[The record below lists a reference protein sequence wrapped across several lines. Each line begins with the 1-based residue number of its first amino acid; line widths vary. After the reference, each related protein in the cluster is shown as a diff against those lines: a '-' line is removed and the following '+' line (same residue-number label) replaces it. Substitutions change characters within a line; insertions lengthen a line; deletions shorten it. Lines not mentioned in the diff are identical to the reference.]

1 MLKMGLIIS
10 NWRQSLLACML
21 LLLGGCL
28 MPQAVTA
35 QDYVWTGAGSAGANN
50 WNDPAN
56 WFYDVSLPPVSDEMS
71 LSFGWFSTT
80 NTIISGSPLGQMQQ
94 LYFAGN
100 GNYTLDLGSGL
111 TLLRAG
117 GRDGGSIVSEGGTH
131 AINSMGAIGYSEGT
145 IIVKAGSVTFQQHLT
160 NAVPT
165 SPSFDYYTA
174 EGAVVRVLN
183 GSDGKLWIDGLAPP
197 SAGTV
202 IYGGTSYCPVVMLVS
217 GTLIANGIM
226 HLVPSVFPASNLD
239 IDDGGL
245 GGGGVLAGNGTFNN
259 IGRLTIPALATL
271 RPGDLNK
278 NSGIGT
284 LTFTNASS
292 YLEFKPGSAFEIYLG
307 NRTTSSVVWPAML
320 MLPSSGAKLALKQIA
335 GTRLANGT
343 YTLLTYDHRHN
354 NNTFDNSFNDGE
366 LPPGLSVE
374 YGPNAL
380 VLTVA
385 RTPSRATIFQIL

>member
-1 MLKMGLIIS
+1 MSKMWLIIS
-10 NWRQSLLACML
+10 NWRQPLLALVL
-21 LLLGGCL
+21 LLLSGYVS
-28 MPQAVTA
+28 PQAVTA

-56 WFYDVSLPPVSDEMS
+56 WLYDISLPPVSDEMS
-71 LSFGWFSTT
+71 MSFGWFSTT

-100 GNYTLDLGSGL
+100 GNYTLNLGSGL

-117 GRDGGSIVSEGGTH
+117 WRDGGSIISEGGTH
-131 AINSMGAIGYSEGT
+131 AITSIGAIGYSEGT

-174 EGAVVRVLN
+174 ERAVVRVLN
-183 GSDGKLWIDGLAPP
+183 GSDGKIWIDGFTPP

-202 IYGGTSYCPVVMLVS
+202 IYGGTSYCPVVKLVS
-217 GTLIANGIM
+217 GTLIVNGVM
-226 HLVPSVFPASNLD
+226 HLVPAVFPASNLN

-245 GGGGVLAGNGTFNN
+245 GGGGILAGNGTFNN

-271 RPGDLNK
+271 RPGDPNE

-292 YLEFKPGSAFEIYLG
+292 YLEFKPGSALEIHLS

-320 MLPSSGAKLALKQIA
+320 MLPSSGAKLALKQIV
-335 GTRLANGT
+335 GTRLADGT
-343 YTLLTYDHRHN
+343 YTLLTYNHRHTN
-354 NNTFDNSFNDGE
+354 DTFDITFNEGA

-380 VLTVA
+380 VLKVG
-385 RTPSRATIFQIL
+385 RTPARATIIQIL